1 MPRMWTLLLALAC
14 QSNVTPRK
22 TPDDGGAGALFAL
35 TMLDPSSGPASGGTT
50 VTVRGSGFTDTTF
63 ADIDGVACGSLTFVS
78 SSQLACVTAGGAP
91 GPATLTVTQGTATAT
106 ASFTYLATDTGL
118 SDTGNGGDSGT
129 DSAADSAIDSGTD
142 SAIDSGADSGED
154 SGADTGP
161 LEPVDYCHLQYP
173 CSQELARASASA
185 AVYGWIYEAGVTVGT
200 GAGAGVRAEVGVGPD
215 GSDPASASGWT
226 WAPMSY
232 NTDKDGLSAGDLAN
246 DEYAGTFTAPSGPGA
261 YDYCLR
267 VSVDEGRSWTYC
279 DGGGASCAGSGSD
292 DGYRAAD
299 AGQLTVR

>member
-22 TPDDGGAGALFAL
+22 TPDAATDSAFVLEA
-35 TMLDPSSGPASGGTT
+35 LDPSSGPASGGTT
-50 VTVRGSGFTDTTF
+50 VSVRGSGFTD
-63 ADIDGVACGSLTFVS
+63 AASVDIDGAPCASLTFVS

-91 GPATLTVTQGTATAT
+91 GAATLTVTQGSASASAT
-106 ASFTYLATDTGL
+106 FTYLATDTGT
-118 SDTGNGGDSGT
+118 SDTGNGE
-129 DSAADSAIDSGTD
+129 
-142 SAIDSGADSGED
+142 DSGADSGADPDSGADSAVDSGADSAGD

-161 LEPVDYCHLQYP
+161 LEAVDYCHLQYP
-173 CSQELARASASA
+173 CSQELAPASASA
-185 AVYGWIYEAGVTVGT
+185 AVYGWIYEAGVTVGA

-246 DEYAGTFTAPSGPGA
+246 DEYAGTFTAPTGPGA

-279 DGGGASCAGSGSD
+279 DGGGVSCAGSGSD

-299 AGQLTVR
+299 AGQLSVR